1 MVELRRLLHASPEL
15 SFQEEKTPTM
25 IADYLERIGVEVV
38 RGVGGRGVVGYVK
51 GEKPGKTVALRAD
64 FDALPIQEETGLPF
78 ASKTPGVMHAC
89 GHDGHTATLLVLA
102 KVLMEHRTQLAG
114 TVVLIHQ
121 FAEELAPGGA
131 IEMIKDG
138 CLKGVDAIYGTHL
151 WSTMPLGQIGYR
163 QGPIMAAA
171 DRFELLIRGQGGHGA
186 IPHETVDSIAV
197 AASVVNQLQYIVSRN
212 IDPLKSAVVSIG
224 SLHAG
229 GAFNVIAD
237 SAEIV
242 GTVRT
247 FNSAIQDLII
257 DRIEQITKGIC
268 EAMGAEYSYRYKK
281 GYPAVVN
288 DPVETKYFVQA
299 AKSVLDERSV
309 HEMEAVMGGEDFSY
323 YLQQVPGTFFFTGAG
338 NVDQGI
344 VYPHHHPKFNF
355 DEKAMLLAA
364 KCLGKAALDFLHRS
378 QSSSVKEDYEKPAHN
393 RL

>member
-1 MVELRRLLHASPEL
+1 
-15 SFQEEKTPTM
+15 
-25 IADYLERIGVEVV
+25 
-38 RGVGGRGVVGYVK
+38 
-51 GEKPGKTVALRAD
+51 
-64 FDALPIQEETGLPF
+64 
-78 ASKTPGVMHAC
+78 
-89 GHDGHTATLLVLA
+89 
-102 KVLMEHRTQLAG
+102 
-114 TVVLIHQ
+114 
-121 FAEELAPGGA
+121 
-131 IEMIKDG
+131 
-138 CLKGVDAIYGTHL
+138 
-151 WSTMPLGQIGYR
+151 MPLGQIGYR

-186 IPHETVDSIAV
+186 IPHETVDSITV

-247 FNSAIQDLII
+247 FDSAIQDLII

-281 GYPAVVN
+281 GYPTVVN

-299 AKSVLDERSV
+299 AKSVQDERLV

-323 YLQQVPGTFFFTGAG
+323 YLQHVPGTFFFTGAG
-338 NVDQGI
+338 NVDKGI
-344 VYPHHHPKFNF
+344 VYPHHHPKFDF